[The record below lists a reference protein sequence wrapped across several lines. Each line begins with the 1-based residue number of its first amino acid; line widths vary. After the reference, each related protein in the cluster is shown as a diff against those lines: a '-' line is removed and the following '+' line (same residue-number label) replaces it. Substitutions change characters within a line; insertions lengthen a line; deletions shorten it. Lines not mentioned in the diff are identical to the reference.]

1 MKKYSVIQDIP
12 VLQAYALEILLVVD
26 SFCRKNNIPYYM
38 GEGTLL
44 GAIRH
49 QGFIPWDDDVDLLM
63 KREDYD
69 RFITLF
75 SKNLPCGYA
84 LDCMETNPLHWTI
97 CAKVQ
102 IVRKTRFLQ
111 EKVHGIGLHDGP
123 HIDIFPLDWVPKKDS
138 LRQRYLGLK
147 TEAFK
152 VMLWIKTGYTSNI
165 RSWKRRLLFV
175 VSRFFKVKTIHNILN
190 STMRQYDKRPCNY
203 LVNYG
208 SLYPV
213 KLQTFPESYYGT
225 PKEQRFE
232 NYSFLI
238 PEKSEKILSSIYGNY
253 NELPPYSKRL
263 PKHSFIK
270 KNIRRE
276 R

>member
-1 MKKYSVIQDIP
+1 MKKYSLLQDIP
-12 VLQAYALEILLVVD
+12 ALQSYAIKILLVVD
-26 SFCRKNNIPYYM
+26 SFCRKNKIPYYL

-63 KREDYD
+63 KREDYS

-75 SKNLPCGYA
+75 SKNPPSGYA

-102 IVRKTRFLQ
+102 MVQKTQFM
-111 EKVHGIGLHDGP
+111 EKRVQGIGLYDGP
-123 HIDIFPLDWVPKKDS
+123 HIDIFPLDQVPRQDS
-138 LRQRYLGLK
+138 LKQRYLGLK
-147 TEAFK
+147 IDAFK

-165 RSWKRRLLFV
+165 CSWKRRILLLL
-175 VSRFFKVKTIHNILN
+175 SRWFKIKTIHKILD
-190 STMRQYDKRPCNY
+190 STMRQYQQGSCNY

-213 KLQTFPESYYGT
+213 KCQTFPVHYYGDPREQKFESY
-225 PKEQRFE
+225 
-232 NYSFLI
+232 SFFI
-238 PEKSEKILSSIYGNY
+238 PEKSEQILSSIYGNY
-253 NELPPYSKRL
+253 NKLPPYSKRL